1 MRITV
6 MIQPIHAAAAAQSH
20 TDSDQEDNDE
30 IDTILS
36 DMKEQI
42 HTIHAASEK
51 IETQMLGLYA
61 RAAAE
66 TIDWMHEPLKP
77 TPPVKAWCVAQH
89 LSDTPTVDE
98 FTDACFKVAQSM
110 DYESRMLTFRRT
122 DAEVLWQGQQ
132 RLTIYELIAQIPRLF
147 V

>member
-6 MIQPIHAAAAAQSH
+6 MIQPIGAAAAARQE
-20 TDSDQEDNDE
+20 SDQENDDE
-30 IDTILS
+30 IDDILS
-36 DMKEQI
+36 SMKEQI
-42 HTIHAASEK
+42 HTIHTASEK

-66 TIDWMHEPLKP
+66 TVDWMHEPLKP

-89 LSDTPTVDE
+89 LSETPTVDE

-110 DYESRMLTFRRT
+110 DYESRMLTFRRA